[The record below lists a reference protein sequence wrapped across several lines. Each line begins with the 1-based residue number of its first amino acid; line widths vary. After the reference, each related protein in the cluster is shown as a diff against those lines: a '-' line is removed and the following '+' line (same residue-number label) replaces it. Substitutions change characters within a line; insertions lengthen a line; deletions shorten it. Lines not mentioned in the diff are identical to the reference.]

1 MWLELISLLVGVITS
16 LLNISVFGLK
26 YSGNFVAVFAATAF
40 YLVGLIIDKALSKK
54 FQVQTR
60 NNVIGS
66 LWWTWW
72 CLGGF
77 LAFFFQIGFTP
88 IFENDWYQ
96 GVIAFISGLF
106 VAGILV
112 VLFLVAKNQITNHY
126 YRRPRQL
133 R

>member
-16 LLNISVFGLK
+16 IANISVFGLE
-26 YSGNFVAVFAATAF
+26 YSSNFVAFIGATAF
-40 YLVGLIIDKALSKK
+40 YFVGLITDKVLSKK

-60 NNVIGS
+60 PNIIGS

-77 LAFFFQIGFTP
+77 LGFFIQIGLTP
-88 IFENDWYQ
+88 IMKGVWYQ
-96 GVIAFISGLF
+96 GVTAFISGLF

-112 VLFLVAKNQITNHY
+112 VLFLVVKNQITNHY
-126 YRRPRQL
+126 YNRPRQL